1 MNKFIQF
8 INEAVTVDYEWNRP
22 LDGYEK
28 EFAKKYKLK
37 IKVINQMNAKVTGDK
52 NNIIKFL
59 KSEDDLI
66 KSSPELLDEIYPE
79 LK

>member
-22 LDGYEK
+22 LDGSEK

-37 IKVINQMNAKVTGDK
+37 IKVINQMHAKVTGDK